1 MAKTRALVK
10 RRKSVRNIR
19 KITKTMQMISTA
31 KFQKALKRAVA
42 SEPFVAKVREL
53 TEEVVVNGGE
63 IDHPLLRRPTAKDQR
78 NHVALLV
85 IVSNRGLAGAYNGN
99 VLRAAAAFFRKQKAA
114 GVTVDVHVV
123 GKKAISYLNFIKF
136 PIAGRHDG
144 LADAPPYAKVAELGR
159 QLMDEFTSGR
169 LDGVYVAYTNFIS
182 TGRQR
187 AEVLPI
193 LPLMGARAL
202 GEWLAKQA
210 GESQSQ
216 AEAGALDA
224 KRMAGEAAA
233 PAPILPSGT
242 VYDFSPGP
250 KELLDEMLP
259 LSVNLALYQCFADA
273 QASEHVA
280 RMIAMKSATD
290 SADKMIRALT
300 MKYNRARQNQI
311 TTELAEIM
319 GGVEAMKK

>member
-31 KFQKALKRAVA
+31 KFQKALKRNVA

-53 TEEVVVNGGE
+53 TEEIVVNSDE
-63 IDHPLLRRPTAKDQR
+63 MDHALLRRPTAKDQR
-78 NHVALLV
+78 NRVALLV

-99 VLRAAAAFFRKQKAA
+99 VLRAATAFFRKQKAA

-136 PIAGRHDG
+136 PIAGRHEG
-144 LADAPPYAKVAELGR
+144 LADAPPFGKVAELGR
-159 QLMDEFTSGR
+159 QFMDEFTAGR
-169 LDGVYVAYTNFIS
+169 LDGVYVAYTNFIT
-182 TGRQR
+182 TGKQQ
-187 AEVLPI
+187 AEVLPL

-202 GEWLAKQA
+202 SDWLAQQA
-210 GESQSQ
+210 AEGQSQ
-216 AEAGALDA
+216 AGAGALDA
-224 KRMAGEAAA
+224 KRTAADVKAPA
-233 PAPILPSGT
+233 PAPIGGNT
-242 VYDFSPGP
+242 IYDFSPAP
-250 KELLDEMLP
+250 RELLDEMLP
-259 LSVNLALYQCFADA
+259 LSVNLALYQCFVDA

-280 RMIAMKSATD
+280 RMISMKSATD

-319 GGVEAMKK
+319 GGVEAMK